1 MNRGVLMGLV
11 VLLLAVLLL
20 LMYLGWR
27 ARQKRQGSITR
38 PDSAPAALGPIL
50 GVFDAL
56 YVATTVAGEPLNR
69 ITIGGLGY
77 RARATVTVAESGI
90 VLALRGT
97 PDVFVSTAALREVT
111 RATWT
116 IDRVV
121 ERDGLILLAWTLG
134 ASPTETRVDSY
145 LRLNEPEQL
154 LDAINSIFPVTT
166 GRTA

>member
-1 MNRGVLMGLV
+1 M
-11 VLLLAVLLL
+11 
-20 LMYLGWR
+20 
-27 ARQKRQGSITR
+27 
-38 PDSAPAALGPIL
+38 
-50 GVFDAL
+50 
-56 YVATTVAGEPLNR
+56 
-69 ITIGGLGY
+69 
-77 RARATVTVAESGI
+77 
-90 VLALRGT
+90 
-97 PDVFVSTAALREVT
+97 STAALREVT

>member
-1 MNRGVLMGLV
+1 MTRPWLLGIVLLLLV
-11 VLLLAVLLL
+11 VLLL
-20 LMYLGWR
+20 LMLAGWR
-27 ARQKRQGSITR
+27 ARQKRQASIAR
-38 PDSAPAALGPIL
+38 PGPVPAHLGTIV

-69 ITIGGLGY
+69 ITVGGLGY
-77 RARATVTVAESGI
+77 RARATITVAHSGI

-97 PDVFVSTAALREVT
+97 PEVFVPLSTLREVT

-121 ERDGLILLAWTLG
+121 EHNGLVLLAWTLG
-134 ASPTETRVDSY
+134 TAPTETRVDSY

-154 LDAINSIFPVTT
+154 LDAIDSIFPVTT